1 MSTNN
6 VIIGDQVSFA
16 DRILLNKIDLVS
28 QEELHNVR
36 SAIQSLNAAADIFT
50 CQQSVVDITKIL
62 NIRAFDPN
70 KNPAMLSSNENSNN
84 IFIPRDSNGKILKKN
99 SRFSISAGAKK
110 LMAKEAISTMSLTTC
125 EDIDLHKFNEWISAL
140 LQKDGEKIFR
150 MKGILNMHGFD
161 HQFMVQGVHML
172 FDGELGPTW
181 ADGERKSRLVF
192 IGRGLD
198 AENLER
204 EFLSCTHV
212 VV

>member
-1 MSTNN
+1 M
-6 VIIGDQVSFA
+6 
-16 DRILLNKIDLVS
+16 
-28 QEELHNVR
+28 
-36 SAIQSLNAAADIFT
+36 
-50 CQQSVVDITKIL
+50 
-62 NIRAFDPN
+62 
-70 KNPAMLSSNENSNN
+70 
-84 IFIPRDSNGKILKKN
+84 GKK

-110 LMAKEAISTMSLTTC
+110 LMAKDAISTTSVITC
-125 EDIDLHKFNEWISAL
+125 DSIDLHKFNEWISAL

-161 HQFMVQGVHML
+161 HQFVVQGVHML

-204 EFLSCTHV
+204 EFLNCAAT
-212 VV
+212 